1 MYHRIATP
9 DVDPWGLSV
18 SPERFAEQVQALRAR
33 RTMLSMDAFVARLQ
47 SGDLPHD
54 AVALTFDDGYLD
66 NLRQAK
72 PILEA
77 AGVPATVF
85 LTTGRIGTGEEFWW
99 DELARMVLSRAEPL
113 SASVTVE
120 SRRPADRSSAHRPG
134 DGAARHLASLGPASD
149 RSGSDLPNALAGP
162 AGLCAGASRGA
173 MAQLRRVFGATRPN
187 PEDLP
192 MRAADVRRLVS
203 DRISIGAHGCTHQP
217 LTSLPAAARVE
228 EIQRSRAEAEVLS
241 ALPVTGFTYPHGD
254 RDAETIDMVRRAGYR
269 WACSTCEATVDPLRR
284 RSARSAADR
293 RGRLAIECAACQ
305 VGHPQRMTVV
315 AHRPAKRRAAESL
328 SSSLKKAATGEPLR
342 APSAH
347 GETQPSFNLR
357 RAARQPS
364 GQVRSA

>member
-1 MYHRIATP
+1 MRRLVRRLHRWFRRRGGPAILMYHRIATP

-18 SPERFAEQVQALRAR
+18 SPERFAEQVQVLRAR
-33 RTMLSMDAFVARLQ
+33 RTILSMDALVARLQ

-85 LTTGRIGTGEEFWW
+85 LTTGRIGTDEEFWW
-99 DELARMVLSRAEPL
+99 DELARMVLCRAEPL

-120 SRRPADRSSAHRPG
+120 AESLQIDLLPIDPEMEPRVTWRAWDRPVTAREATYQTLWRALRDCAPERRE
-134 DGAARHLASLGPASD
+134 
-149 RSGSDLPNALAGP
+149 
-162 AGLCAGASRGA
+162 GA
-173 MAQLRRVFGATRPN
+173 MAQLRRVFDATRPN

-192 MRAADVRRLVS
+192 MSAADVRRIVS

-228 EIQRSRAEAEVLS
+228 EIQRSRAEAEALS
-241 ALPVTGFTYPHGD
+241 ALPVTGFAYPHGD

-269 WACSTCEATVDPLRR
+269 WACSTCEATIDPLHADLHDLSRIAVR
-284 RSARSAADR
+284 DWRANMLLVKLDAASA
-293 RGRLAIECAACQ
+293 
-305 VGHPQRMTVV
+305 
-315 AHRPAKRRAAESL
+315 
-328 SSSLKKAATGEPLR
+328 
-342 APSAH
+342 
-347 GETQPSFNLR
+347 
-357 RAARQPS
+357 
-364 GQVRSA
+364 

>member
-1 MYHRIATP
+1 MRRLVRHLHRWFHRRGGPAILMYHRIATP

-18 SPERFAEQVQALRAR
+18 SPERFAEQVWVLRAR
-33 RTMLSMDAFVARLQ
+33 RTILSMDTFVARLQ

-85 LTTGRIGTGEEFWW
+85 LTTGRIGTDEEFWW
-99 DELARMVLSRAEPL
+99 DELARIVLCRAEPL

-120 SRRPADRSSAHRPG
+120 AESMEIDLLPINPEMEPRVTWRAWERPVTAREATYQTLWQALRACAPEHREVT
-134 DGAARHLASLGPASD
+134 
-149 RSGSDLPNALAGP
+149 
-162 AGLCAGASRGA
+162 
-173 MAQLRRVFGATRPN
+173 MAQLRRVFDATRPN

-192 MRAADVRRLVS
+192 MRATDVRRIVS

-228 EIQRSRAEAEVLS
+228 EIQRSRVEAEALS

-269 WACSTCEATVDPLRR
+269 WACSTCEATIDPRHADLHDLSRIAVR
-284 RSARSAADR
+284 DWRANMLLVKLDAASA
-293 RGRLAIECAACQ
+293 
-305 VGHPQRMTVV
+305 
-315 AHRPAKRRAAESL
+315 
-328 SSSLKKAATGEPLR
+328 
-342 APSAH
+342 
-347 GETQPSFNLR
+347 
-357 RAARQPS
+357 
-364 GQVRSA
+364 